1 MIIPNLFYPCLFSL
15 LHSLF
20 WFSSKFSHCFQR
32 ELSVKS
38 FPAHTDLV
46 MFSSHVQTK
55 WEPSWTQPPWLSVTS
70 PSLQFSSVIQLCPTL
85 CNPMDCSMPGLLVH
99 HQLPKLTQTHVHWA
113 GDAIQPS
120 HSLPPSSP
128 PALSLSQHQ
137 GLFPGLAVHRRWPKY
152 WSFSSAS
159 VPPMNIQG
167 WFPLGWTGL
176 ISLPMTIWWYP
187 SPKGYGH
194 HQLVILCV
202 K

>member
-85 CNPMDCSMPGLLVH
+85 CNPMDCSMPGFPVH
-99 HQLPKLTQTHVHWA
+99 HNSWCLLRLMSIESVM
-113 GDAIQPS
+113 PS
-120 HSLPPSSP
+120 NHLILCHPLLFPPSIF
-128 PALSLSQHQ
+128 PAS
-137 GLFPGLAVHRRWPKY
+137 GAFPMSYFFVSGGQSIGVSA
-152 WSFSSAS
+152 SAS
-159 VPPMNIQG
+159 VLPMNIQG
-167 WFPLGWTGL
+167 QFPLGWTGWIFL
-176 ISLPMTIWWYP
+176 QSNGLSRVFFNTT
-187 SPKGYGH
+187 
-194 HQLVILCV
+194 V
-202 K
+202 

>member
-120 HSLPPSSP
+120 HPLSSLFPPTFN
-128 PALSLSQHQ
+128 LSQHHS
-137 GLFPGLAVHRRWPKY
+137 LFKWVSSSHQVAKVLVFQPQHQ
-152 WSFSSAS
+152 SFQW
-159 VPPMNIQG
+159 I
-167 WFPLGWTGL
+167 FRTDFL
-176 ISLPMTIWWYP
+176 
-187 SPKGYGH
+187 
-194 HQLVILCV
+194 
-202 K
+202 